1 MQAPDFTRACKIG
14 ALCHERIMNMVNYEN
29 ILDIY
34 DRASAK
40 SGEMLEAA
48 KSSDWDRL
56 IDLERECRAL
66 VDNLRTVDAETSAPS
81 RDQGYVQRKT
91 KLIRK
96 VLADDAEIRRYTQP
110 WMDQLQV
117 LIGSS
122 HQEQRLQRAYQG
134 V

>member
-1 MQAPDFTRACKIG
+1 
-14 ALCHERIMNMVNYEN
+14 MVNYEN

-34 DRASAK
+34 DRASIK

-66 VDNLRTVDAETSAPS
+66 VDNLRSVDTETSTPS

-91 KLIRK
+91 RLIRK
-96 VLADDAEIRRYTQP
+96 VLADDAEVRRYTEP
-110 WMDQLQV
+110 WMEQLQV
-117 LIGSS
+117 FLGSTR
-122 HQEQRLQRAYQG
+122 QEGRLLRAYG
-134 V
+134 GE